1 MHARQPS
8 GYGHRTH
15 GQESGA
21 RRGRVIRG
29 RLAATAR
36 VDAGRGSHRA
46 RRRGLTRAAA
56 WSLLALAATL
66 AVPAYAQTTFWS
78 ATMTVEQD
86 SSFPRH
92 VGYSSSRNHGSI
104 TDRTFDLGSN
114 SYTILYFLTNTNNNQ
129 VKFALT
135 SFPTHSD
142 FAGKIL
148 RIGSRSLSFDSAGI
162 FGQEYRWTS
171 SSASGEFVDGQTLSV
186 SIRGTPPQP
195 GKVTG
200 VTVTPGVGRLAVSWT
215 AVSGADGYKVQWK
228 SGSQAYDSS
237 RQQVISSGSTT
248 SSTIPDLD
256 GGTAYSVQVIAT
268 ATGADDGDPSDTKTG
283 TPTLP
288 TISIDERQR
297 R

>member
-1 MHARQPS
+1 M
-8 GYGHRTH
+8 
-15 GQESGA
+15 
-21 RRGRVIRG
+21 
-29 RLAATAR
+29 
-36 VDAGRGSHRA
+36 
-46 RRRGLTRAAA
+46 
-56 WSLLALAATL
+56 
-66 AVPAYAQTTFWS
+66 
-78 ATMTVEQD
+78 
-86 SSFPRH
+86 
-92 VGYSSSRNHGSI
+92 
-104 TDRTFDLGSN
+104 
-114 SYTILYFLTNTNNNQ
+114 TNTNNNQ

-135 SFPTHSD
+135 AFPTVSD

-171 SSASGEFVDGQTLSV
+171 SSASGEFVDGETLSV

-215 AVSGADGYKVQWK
+215 AVSGADDYKVQWK

-237 RQQVISSGSTT
+237 RQQVISTT

-268 ATGADDGDPSDTKTG
+268 ATGAADGDPSDTKTG

-288 TISIDERQR
+288 AISIADGGGGEAAGAVAFNVSLNDSYHQPASATWSTSGGGMATAGTDYTSVTGATVTVPAGSTTATLRVTVLNDSADELDETFMVTLSSPANATLGTPR
-297 R
+297 RPGRSWMTTCRRCRSAPAPRR